1 MPNFARIED
10 LSKKERSRFKAIND
24 PSLILFFAGG
34 VGNVPIIPDD
44 EDEMRQLIFYCHIF

>member
-1 MPNFARIED
+1 MPNFARIEND
-10 LSKKERSRFKAIND
+10 SKKERSRFKAIND